1 MSTAAPSVV
10 SDTTDLR
17 EIAAVIRACAK
28 RNGDDDERRVN
39 ASLEAV
45 AAELETTAGQS
56 AGQTSTREQQIS
68 FFDLKARQLRNL
80 AWTGDMALSTE
91 LLRLA
96 KKLESGAGRL
106 KGAARPTGGAA
117 GRAVK
122 RKGRWTRFAPGAVAM
137 AMAIGL
143 AAIVW
148 AGEGWFSS
156 LGESRIG
163 ATKTAGN
170 PPASMPPASPP
181 AAPPQ
186 PTAPPVTGT
195 ARPPPPK
202 PAMGVVATRLAAE
215 VLARA
220 QRVVKPEAAS
230 EPRPRRVTRITAAVE
245 APSAI
250 GQLDLSRG
258 HVDAAASPPPI
269 DAASVQPPTDTPD
282 LPPDRPPPPPDARQA
297 ALPPVA
303 PRSLSIGGPVP
314 LVSAAPAL
322 ASGLT
327 TPPESIPAT
336 ALNSRECV
344 SYTSDRSMSGRSEPV
359 QGLACRDV
367 SGRWQRQTE
376 VPRSN

>member
-1 MSTAAPSVV
+1 MKESMSTAAPSVV

-137 AMAIGL
+137 ALGL
-143 AAIVW
+143 VAIVW

-163 ATKTAGN
+163 ATKTAVN

-181 AAPPQ
+181 VAPPQ
-186 PTAPPVTGT
+186 PTTPPVTGT

-258 HVDAAASPPPI
+258 HDDAAAFAPPI
-269 DAASVQPPTDTPD
+269 DAASARPPADTPD
-282 LPPDRPPPPPDARQA
+282 RPPPPDARQA

-303 PRSLSIGGPVP
+303 PRSPSIGGPVP

-336 ALNSRECV
+336 SALNSRECV

>member
-1 MSTAAPSVV
+1 MKESMSTAAPSVV

-28 RNGDDDERRVN
+28 RNGDDDARRCD

-56 AGQTSTREQQIS
+56 AAQTTRDQQIN
-68 FFDLKARQLRNL
+68 FLDLKARQLRNL

-96 KKLESGAGRL
+96 KKLESAAGRL
-106 KGAARPTGGAA
+106 KGAARPAGGAG

-122 RKGRWTRFAPGAVAM
+122 RKRRWTRFAPGAA

-148 AGEGWFSS
+148 VGEGWFSS
-156 LGESRIG
+156 LGQSRIG
-163 ATKTAGN
+163 ATKTEGN
-170 PPASMPPASPP
+170 PPASMPP

-186 PTAPPVTGT
+186 PTAPLVTGT

-220 QRVVKPEAAS
+220 QRVVKPDAAS
-230 EPRPRRVTRITAAVE
+230 EPRARRVTRITAVVE

-258 HVDAAASPPPI
+258 HVDAAAFPPPI
-269 DAASVQPPTDTPD
+269 DAASVPPPADT
-282 LPPDRPPPPPDARQA
+282 PDRPPSPPDARQA

-303 PRSLSIGGPVP
+303 PRSPSIGGPVP

-327 TPPESIPAT
+327 APPESIPAIS

>member
-1 MSTAAPSVV
+1 MKESMSTAAPSVV

-28 RNGDDDERRVN
+28 RNGEDDGRRVN
-39 ASLEAV
+39 ATLEAV

-56 AGQTSTREQQIS
+56 AAQTSTRDQQIS
-68 FFDLKARQLRNL
+68 FLDLKARQLRNL

-96 KKLESGAGRL
+96 KKLESAAGRL
-106 KGAARPTGGAA
+106 KGAARSTAGAG

-122 RKGRWTRFAPGAVAM
+122 RKGRWTRFAPGAA

-156 LGESRIG
+156 LGDSRIG
-163 ATKTAGN
+163 ATKTAGS

-181 AAPPQ
+181 AAQPQ

-195 ARPPPPK
+195 ARPPPK

-250 GQLDLSRG
+250 GQLDLSRS
-258 HVDAAASPPPI
+258 HDDAAAAPPPT
-269 DAASVQPPTDTPD
+269 DAASVRPPTDTPD
-282 LPPDRPPPPPDARQA
+282 RPPPPSDARQA

-303 PRSLSIGGPVP
+303 PLSPSIGGPVP

-327 TPPESIPAT
+327 TPPESTPAT
-336 ALNSRECV
+336 SSANSRDCV

-359 QGLACRDV
+359 QGLACRDL